1 LPSEAFEY
9 LKAGTVGTVKNTETG
24 NVWQGEFVIIGKR
37 VKGTTPPRELLTVES
52 IAKRVQ
58 RIPGNL
64 SEGRPDTFLPT
75 EDAFERCEELP
86 IEWFTPK
93 ADAPAAAAPVDAAPV
108 STPAPAPALVK
119 AVK

>member
-1 LPSEAFEY
+1 MSSETFQN
-9 LKAGTVGTVKNTETG
+9 LKAGTVGTITNTETG
-24 NVWQGEFVIIGKR
+24 NTWPGDFVIIGKR

-64 SEGRPDTFLPT
+64 AEGKPDTFVPT

-93 ADAPAAAAPVDAAPV
+93 AEA
-108 STPAPAPALVK
+108 PAPAPVSAPAPAPK
-119 AVK
+119 AAPAK